1 MLNSLTRIRPGC
13 RPGYTARVSQPQDAE
28 LPRKLGL
35 LDATTIVI
43 GTMIGAGIF
52 VIPSVIA
59 RDLPST
65 PVILAVWI
73 LGGIA
78 SFFGALAYA
87 ELGAMLP
94 HSGGQYVYLREAYG
108 PLPAFLTGWTFF
120 FVTQSGSIA
129 AVTVACA
136 RFLSYLVPGVP
147 GLLTWFPVL
156 VIVVLTGI
164 NYVGV
169 KQGARVQVLFTALKL
184 AGLST
189 LIISAALSPAP
200 SAIDWTW
207 PAHVSGVSLGA
218 GLLGAFLAYDG
229 WHAIAFIAG
238 EVINPKRNL
247 VLALVL
253 GLLATTAVYLAANL
267 AYASVMTHAEI
278 AASTRVAADTAER
291 TMGKLGASFVT
302 LTIVFSMI
310 GAGNGSLMTTPRLYF
325 TQARDG
331 LFFKRM
337 AEIHPVYRTPGIS
350 ILVQG
355 VWTCILTLSGSYEQL
370 VSYVVVIAWIVHTA
384 VVLGLIVLRRRHPE
398 WERPYK
404 VWGYPWAPLLFV
416 AFAVWFIVTTFIARS
431 GTSLAGCG
439 ILLSGIPIYYLWRR
453 KRVDL

>member
-1 MLNSLTRIRPGC
+1 MSP
-13 RPGYTARVSQPQDAE
+13 ASQVD

-65 PVILAVWI
+65 PAILAVWI
-73 LGGIA
+73 LAGIA

-129 AVTVACA
+129 AVSVACA
-136 RFLSYLVPGVP
+136 RFLSYLVPNVP
-147 GLLTWFPVL
+147 GLLTWFPLVL
-156 VIVVLTGI
+156 IAVLTGI

-169 KQGARVQVLFTALKL
+169 QQGARVQVIFTALKIT
-184 AGLST
+184 GL
-189 LIISAALSPAP
+189 AALIVSAFLHPAP
-200 SAIDWTW
+200 SAIDWTR
-207 PAHVSGVSLGA
+207 PAHLSSTALGA

-229 WHAIAFIAG
+229 WHVIAFIAG
-238 EVINPKRNL
+238 EVVNPKRNI
-247 VLALVL
+247 VLALAL
-253 GLLATTAVYLAANL
+253 GVGGAIAIYLAANL
-267 AYASVMTHAEI
+267 AYSSVMPLDQI

-291 TMGKLGASFVT
+291 TMGRAGASFVT

-310 GAGNGSLMTTPRLYF
+310 GAANGSLMTSPRVYF

-331 LFFKRM
+331 LFFRRM
-337 AEIHPVYRTPGIS
+337 AEVHPVYLTPGIS

-355 VWTCILTLSGSYEQL
+355 LWTGILTLSGSYEQL
-370 VSYVVVIAWIVHTA
+370 ISYVMVIAWIVHAA
-384 VVLGLIVLRRRHPE
+384 VVFGLIVLRRKHPE
-398 WERPYK
+398 WERPYR

-416 AFAVWFIVTTFIARS
+416 IFAAWFIITTFISRP

-439 ILLSGIPIYYLWRR
+439 ILLSGVPIYYLWRAR
-453 KRVDL
+453 RTA

>member
-1 MLNSLTRIRPGC
+1 
-13 RPGYTARVSQPQDAE
+13 
-28 LPRKLGL
+28 
-35 LDATTIVI
+35 
-43 GTMIGAGIF
+43 
-52 VIPSVIA
+52 
-59 RDLPST
+59 
-65 PVILAVWI
+65 
-73 LGGIA
+73 
-78 SFFGALAYA
+78 
-87 ELGAMLP
+87 
-94 HSGGQYVYLREAYG
+94 
-108 PLPAFLTGWTFF
+108 
-120 FVTQSGSIA
+120 
-129 AVTVACA
+129 
-136 RFLSYLVPGVP
+136 
-147 GLLTWFPVL
+147 
-156 VIVVLTGI
+156 
-164 NYVGV
+164 
-169 KQGARVQVLFTALKL
+169 
-184 AGLST
+184 
-189 LIISAALSPAP
+189 
-200 SAIDWTW
+200 
-207 PAHVSGVSLGA
+207 
-218 GLLGAFLAYDG
+218 
-229 WHAIAFIAG
+229 
-238 EVINPKRNL
+238 
-247 VLALVL
+247 
-253 GLLATTAVYLAANL
+253 
-267 AYASVMTHAEI
+267 MTHAEI

-310 GAGNGSLMTTPRLYF
+310 GAANGTLMTTPRLYF

-416 AFAVWFIVTTFIARS
+416 AFAVWFIVTTFIARP